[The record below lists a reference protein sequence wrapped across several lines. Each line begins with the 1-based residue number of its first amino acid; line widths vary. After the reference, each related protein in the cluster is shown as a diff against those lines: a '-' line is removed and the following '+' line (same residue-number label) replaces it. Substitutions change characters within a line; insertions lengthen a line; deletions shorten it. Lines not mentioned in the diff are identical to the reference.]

1 MRALNA
7 FLQKHCGPDAAAHGP
22 LVLSRALCYNRKTA
36 RSAPQ
41 KQPAAP
47 QGAADRECNM
57 SDFFC
62 KLLTP
67 WNAGALFD
75 TEAEFHAFLLRR
87 NQALN
92 TIRVILFAV
101 AAVCLL
107 LSYATDRKLWNYI
120 AVGALVLA
128 LGVTL
133 LYGRNEKE
141 LPDGLREK

>member
-1 MRALNA
+1 
-7 FLQKHCGPDAAAHGP
+7 
-22 LVLSRALCYNRKTA
+22 
-36 RSAPQ
+36 
-41 KQPAAP
+41 
-47 QGAADRECNM
+47 M